1 MPSEKPHHELPCR
14 AAPFEALYAPAQC
27 FAALPV
33 SLHRP
38 AMIDI
43 GYCRA
48 GDGGRSGRS
57 AQKVKCG
64 QFQLCSDFLA
74 GSSFRPRAPAVQE
87 PAALPNGQ
95 KEGGLAIHTVLLC
108 LFGRSATWGNAC
120 AAPSSSPESGTCR
133 SLRLPNRPFFD
144 RNRPFPR
151 HGRGSPSQPPPLMA
165 CARAARI
172 SSACLQHQ
180 TEGPMRAHRWR
191 MQGRRRSRGGYEAG
205 GGTKQGGVRSRG
217 GTKQGGTKQGDTRQ
231 GDVPRKTE
239 RLLLRPVR
247 MQNLASLHEETRSS
261 VAKPP
266 LRPYRLRRRRT
277 CNHYLPAGAP
287 GK

>member
-1 MPSEKPHHELPCR
+1 MRPIPALQRFSRRELIP
-14 AAPFEALYAPAQC
+14 P
-27 FAALPV
+27 
-33 SLHRP
+33 
-38 AMIDI
+38 
-43 GYCRA
+43 
-48 GDGGRSGRS
+48 
-57 AQKVKCG
+57 
-64 QFQLCSDFLA
+64 
-74 GSSFRPRAPAVQE
+74 PRPAVQE

-172 SSACLQHQ
+172 SSACAQHQ
-180 TEGPMRAHRWR
+180 TEGSMRAHRWR

-205 GGTKQGGVRSRG
+205 GRSEKDRMSLAAPRPHAEPCLAMRGTPLFRSQSPPC
-217 GTKQGGTKQGDTRQ
+217 TPIAFDAAELATITCQQTR
-231 GDVPRKTE
+231 
-239 RLLLRPVR
+239 
-247 MQNLASLHEETRSS
+247 LASGKRPRFTPQAAS
-261 VAKPP
+261 
-266 LRPYRLRRRRT
+266 LR
-277 CNHYLPAGAP
+277 
-287 GK
+287 

>member
-1 MPSEKPHHELPCR
+1 MPCG
-14 AAPFEALYAPAQC
+14 
-27 FAALPV
+27 
-33 SLHRP
+33 SL
-38 AMIDI
+38 
-43 GYCRA
+43 
-48 GDGGRSGRS
+48 RS
-57 AQKVKCG
+57 ALRPSAMLRHAPCLAASTRYDRHRILPSWRRRTIGTLRAEG
-64 QFQLCSDFLA
+64 QM
-74 GSSFRPRAPAVQE
+74 RPIPALQRFSRRELIPPPRPAVQE

-108 LFGRSATWGNAC
+108 LFGQSTTWGYAC

-191 MQGRRRSRGGYEAG
+191 MQGRRRSRGG
-205 GGTKQGGVRSRG
+205 VRSRG

>member
-1 MPSEKPHHELPCR
+1 MPCG
-14 AAPFEALYAPAQC
+14 
-27 FAALPV
+27 
-33 SLHRP
+33 SL
-38 AMIDI
+38 
-43 GYCRA
+43 
-48 GDGGRSGRS
+48 RS
-57 AQKVKCG
+57 ALRPSAMLRHAPCLAASTRYDRHRILPSWRRRTIGTLRAEG
-64 QFQLCSDFLA
+64 QM
-74 GSSFRPRAPAVQE
+74 RPIPALQRFSRRELIPPPRPAVQE

-191 MQGRRRSRGGYEAG
+191 MQGRRRSRGG
-205 GGTKQGGVRSRG
+205 

>member
-1 MPSEKPHHELPCR
+1 MPSEKPHHEFPCR
-14 AAPFEALYAPAQC
+14 AAPFEALSAPAQC

-74 GSSFRPRAPAVQE
+74 GSSFRPRVPAVQE

-165 CARAARI
+165 CSRAARI
-172 SSACLQHQ
+172 SSACVQHQ
-180 TEGPMRAHRWR
+180 TEGPMRAHRR
-191 MQGRRRSRGGYEAG
+191 QMQGRRRSRGG
-205 GGTKQGGVRSRG
+205 VRSRG
-217 GTKQGGTKQGDTRQ
+217 TRGRGTFRERQNVSCCALSARRTSPLCTRN
-231 GDVPRKTE
+231 PLFRRE
-239 RLLLRPVR
+239 ARPCAPIAFDAAELATITCQQAR
-247 MQNLASLHEETRSS
+247 LASEQHPRLM
-261 VAKPP
+261 PP
-266 LRPYRLRRRRT
+266 AASLR
-277 CNHYLPAGAP
+277 
-287 GK
+287 

>member
-108 LFGRSATWGNAC
+108 LFGQSTTWGYAC
-120 AAPSSSPESGTCR
+120 AAPSSSPESGACR

-151 HGRGSPSQPPPLMA
+151 HGRGSPSQPPLLMA

-172 SSACLQHQ
+172 SSACVQHQ
-180 TEGPMRAHRWR
+180 TERPMRAHRR
-191 MQGRRRSRGGYEAG
+191 QMQGRRRSRRA
-205 GGTKQGGVRSRG
+205 RSRG
-217 GTKQGGTKQGDTRQ
+217 TRSRRIFRERQ
-231 GDVPRKTE
+231 NVSCCAPSACRTSPLCTRNPLFRREAPSCAPIAFDAAELATITCQQAHPASEQRPRLT
-239 RLLLRPVR
+239 PPA
-247 MQNLASLHEETRSS
+247 ASLR
-261 VAKPP
+261 
-266 LRPYRLRRRRT
+266 
-277 CNHYLPAGAP
+277 
-287 GK
+287 

>member
-151 HGRGSPSQPPPLMA
+151 HGRGSPSQPPLLMA

-172 SSACLQHQ
+172 SSACVQHQ
-180 TEGPMRAHRWR
+180 TEGPMRAHRQQ
-191 MQGRRRSRGGYEAG
+191 MQGRRRSRGGTKQEGTKQG
-205 GGTKQGGVRSRG
+205 GGTKQE
-217 GTKQGGTKQGDTRQ
+217 DI
-231 GDVPRKTE
+231 PRKTE

-247 MQNLASLHEETRSS
+247 TQNLASLHEELALPLAES
-261 VAKPP
+261 P

>member
-1 MPSEKPHHELPCR
+1 MPCG
-14 AAPFEALYAPAQC
+14 
-27 FAALPV
+27 
-33 SLHRP
+33 SL
-38 AMIDI
+38 
-43 GYCRA
+43 
-48 GDGGRSGRS
+48 RS
-57 AQKVKCG
+57 ALRPSAMLRRAPCLAASTRYDRHRILPSWRRRTIGTLRAEG
-64 QFQLCSDFLA
+64 QM
-74 GSSFRPRAPAVQE
+74 RPIPGLQRFSRRELIPPPRPAVQE

-151 HGRGSPSQPPPLMA
+151 HGRGSPSQPPLLMA

-172 SSACLQHQ
+172 SSACVQHQ
-180 TEGPMRAHRWR
+180 TEGPMRAHRR
-191 MQGRRRSRGGYEAG
+191 QMQGRRRSRGG
-205 GGTKQGGVRSRG
+205 VRSRG
-217 GTKQGGTKQGDTRQ
+217 GYEAGGHSEKDRTSLAA
-231 GDVPRKTE
+231 PRPHAE
-239 RLLLRPVR
+239 PRLAVR
-247 MQNLASLHEETRSS
+247 GTRSS

-266 LRPYRLRRRRT
+266 LHPYHLRSRRT

>member
-151 HGRGSPSQPPPLMA
+151 HGRGSPSQPPLLMA

-172 SSACLQHQ
+172 SSACVQHQ
-180 TEGPMRAHRWR
+180 TEGPMRAHRQQ

-205 GGTKQGGVRSRG
+205 GYEAGGARSRR
-217 GTKQGGTKQGDTRQ
+217 TFRERQNVSCCAPSARRTSPRCTRN
-231 GDVPRKTE
+231 
-239 RLLLRPVR
+239 LLFRSQSPPCAPIAFDAAELATITCQQAR
-247 MQNLASLHEETRSS
+247 LASEQRPRLT
-261 VAKPP
+261 PP
-266 LRPYRLRRRRT
+266 AASLR
-277 CNHYLPAGAP
+277 
-287 GK
+287 

>member
-1 MPSEKPHHELPCR
+1 MLRRAPCLVASTRYERHRILPSWRRRTIGTLRAEGQMRPIPALQRFSRRELIP
-14 AAPFEALYAPAQC
+14 P
-27 FAALPV
+27 
-33 SLHRP
+33 
-38 AMIDI
+38 
-43 GYCRA
+43 
-48 GDGGRSGRS
+48 
-57 AQKVKCG
+57 
-64 QFQLCSDFLA
+64 
-74 GSSFRPRAPAVQE
+74 PRPAVQE

-172 SSACLQHQ
+172 SSACAQHQ
-180 TEGPMRAHRWR
+180 TEGSMRAHRWR
-191 MQGRRRSRGGYEAG
+191 MQGRRRSRGG
-205 GGTKQGGVRSRG
+205 GTK
-217 GTKQGGTKQGDTRQ
+217 Q

-247 MQNLASLHEETRSS
+247 TQNLASLYEEPALPSRS
-261 VAKPP
+261 PL
-266 LRPYRLRRRRT
+266 LRPYRLRSRRT

>member
-27 FAALPV
+27 FATLPV

-64 QFQLCSDFLA
+64 QFQVCSDFLA

-151 HGRGSPSQPPPLMA
+151 HGRGSPSQPPLLMA

-172 SSACLQHQ
+172 SSACVQHQ
-180 TEGPMRAHRWR
+180 TEGPMRAHRQQ

-205 GGTKQGGVRSRG
+205 GGTKQE
-217 GTKQGGTKQGDTRQ
+217 DI
-231 GDVPRKTE
+231 PRKTE

-247 MQNLASLHEETRSS
+247 TQNLASLYEEPALPSRS
-261 VAKPP
+261 PP
-266 LRPYRLRRRRT
+266 CTPITFEAAELATITCQQARLASGKRPRLTPPAASLR
-277 CNHYLPAGAP
+277 
-287 GK
+287 